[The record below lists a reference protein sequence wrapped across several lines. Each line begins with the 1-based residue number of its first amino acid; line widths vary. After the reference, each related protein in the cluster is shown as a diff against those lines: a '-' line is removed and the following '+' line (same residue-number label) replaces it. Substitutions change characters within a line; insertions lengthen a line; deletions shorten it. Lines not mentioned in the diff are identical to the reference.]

1 MGIGAIPLWTTGF
14 AHVEQQSWKKNAP
27 LSFGLINGASATGAM
42 IGLFVTSICLSI
54 WTEVGSDPPEDISG
68 TDDPNWVGAWW
79 IMFTVGFGLTVVC
92 SLPMFGFPK
101 QLPGVAEI
109 RYEEAEDKT
118 EANAEDKKNVM
129 EKEGEDIEESA
140 DNFFRN
146 LIQIWKNPIF
156 VTILFAE
163 IGETILG
170 TGTAAF
176 GIKFLQEVF
185 WLSPIAAGIFSGFY
199 QLFYLHYIIV
209 KSQNVHIISK

>member
-1 MGIGAIPLWTTGF
+1 MQCHGIDL
-14 AHVEQQSWKKNAP
+14 
-27 LSFGLINGASATGAM
+27 GAM

-68 TDDPNWVGAWW
+68 TDDSNWVGAWW
-79 IMFTVGFGLTVVC
+79 IMFTAGFGLTLLC

-109 RYEEAEDKT
+109 RYRESENSQEKASGKT
-118 EANAEDKKNVM
+118 EAEENEDGEDKKEAEEVV
-129 EKEGEDIEESA
+129 ESA

-146 LIQIWKNPIF
+146 MVQIWTNPIF
-156 VTILFAE
+156 VTILIAE
-163 IGETILG
+163 VGETILG

-185 WLSPIAAGIFSGFY
+185 WLSPIAAGIFSGSHSDDVI
-199 QLFYLHYIIV
+199 LMSH
-209 KSQNVHIISK
+209 KS

>member
-1 MGIGAIPLWTTGF
+1 
-14 AHVEQQSWKKNAP
+14 
-27 LSFGLINGASATGAM
+27 M

-54 WTEVGSDPPEDISG
+54 WTEVGSDPPQDISG

-79 IMFTVGFGLTVVC
+79 IMFTVGFGLTLLC

-109 RYEEAEDKT
+109 RYAESESKTQNEKTASSDETAASSDETAVSSEE
-118 EANAEDKKNVM
+118 
-129 EKEGEDIEESA
+129 IEESA

-146 LIQIWKNPIF
+146 IIQIWTNPIF
-156 VTILFAE
+156 VTILIAE
-163 IGETILG
+163 VGETILG

-185 WLSPIAAGIFSGFY
+185 WLSPIAAGIFSGLNHDVSDY
-199 QLFYLHYIIV
+199 E
-209 KSQNVHIISK
+209 S

>member
-1 MGIGAIPLWTTGF
+1 
-14 AHVEQQSWKKNAP
+14 
-27 LSFGLINGASATGAM
+27 M

-79 IMFTVGFGLTVVC
+79 IMFTVGFGLTIIC

-109 RYEEAEDKT
+109 RFQESEDKT
-118 EANAEDKKNVM
+118 ETEERKSGM
-129 EKEGEDIEESA
+129 EKEDVEESA

-146 LIQIWKNPIF
+146 LIQIWTNPIF

-185 WLSPIAAGIFSGFY
+185 WLSPIAAGIFSGFHHFDS
-199 QLFYLHYIIV
+199 LFMAHN
-209 KSQNVHIISK
+209 S

>member
-1 MGIGAIPLWTTGF
+1 
-14 AHVEQQSWKKNAP
+14 
-27 LSFGLINGASATGAM
+27 M

-79 IMFTVGFGLTVVC
+79 IMFTVGFGLTIIC

-109 RYEEAEDKT
+109 RFQESKDKT
-118 EANAEDKKNVM
+118 EAEDRKSGM
-129 EKEGEDIEESA
+129 EEEDVEESA

-146 LIQIWKNPIF
+146 LFQIWTNPIF

-185 WLSPIAAGIFSGFY
+185 WLSPIAAGIFSGFH
-199 QLFYLHYIIV
+199 HYD
-209 KSQNVHIISK
+209 